1 MLIEPRRTLV
11 SSAFLDGGGEMGA
24 LMRAMDWTKTPLG
37 PIEGWPQS
45 LRTTVSTCLNSRFP
59 ILIWW
64 GPELVK
70 LYNDAYREL
79 LVEKHPAALGRAGR
93 EVWPEIWHII
103 GPMLESVVKEGRA
116 TWSEDQFLPLERR
129 GYPEE
134 CYFTFSY
141 SPIHDETGGIGGV
154 FCAVTETTGR
164 VIGERRLRLLQ
175 ELASHT
181 PAETVQD
188 VCVRA
193 MHVLAGDSADV
204 PFALI
209 YLLDADRRTLH
220 FIASTGSGLTGDLT
234 PATVTL
240 DAADDDPGGWPF
252 RRVLESGAMALVDPP
267 DTALCALVVPVNA
280 SQGSA
285 VGVLV
290 AGCSPKL
297 PITDQYRGF
306 AALIAREIGGSLTN
320 ARVLEDERRRV
331 EALAE
336 IDRAKTVFFSNV
348 SHEFRTPLTLMLSP
362 VEEALASDEQTLG
375 RHELGTVHRNALR
388 LLKLVNTLLDF
399 ARIESGRA
407 RVVLQ
412 PTDLAQLTADLAS
425 TFRSAMDRA
434 GLTFEVHCPPLSGPV
449 QVDREAWEKI
459 VLNLL
464 SNALKFTFTG
474 AVELSLS
481 QAEDHVDLRVQ
492 DTGVG
497 IPEHELPRLF
507 DRFHRV
513 QGVEARTHEGSGI
526 GLALVNELVRMHGG
540 SLTATSTLGSGT
552 TFTVSI
558 PARVST
564 PAGAV
569 EREFSAESA
578 EAAARPYVT
587 EALRWLPGTP
597 PAIIAEPSDTLARR
611 DGSTRILLAD
621 DNADMREYVTRLL
634 GDRWTIQAVADGA
647 AALDAAR
654 THPPT
659 LVISDVMM
667 PRLDGFQ
674 LLRALRADPMTQ
686 EIPVILLSARAGEEA
701 SIEGL
706 EAGADDYIVKPFSA
720 RELRARVEAQ
730 LLRGEVRAIAAA
742 HDRRLREIFH
752 RAPVAIAMLHGPE
765 HVFEFANEKYLAVIG
780 RRPIVGKKL
789 CDALPELIEQGI
801 GDIFDQVYAAGQ
813 PYSADSLCV
822 TLNRGPHG
830 APEQAYFNFVYQPV
844 RDLGGQVEG
853 IAVIAV
859 DVTELATSRQEAEA
873 ANRAKDHFL
882 AVLGHELRNPLAPI
896 ITAAQL
902 LELKGPKDPALQR
915 LRETISRQAHLLL
928 KIVEDLLDVARIIT
942 GKLRLEKARVDVNA
956 IVRQAVETVSPLIQQ
971 RHHTLNVQ
979 LPPTPIYVDAD
990 APRMCQVVCNLLT
1003 NAAKYTPLPGAIEL
1017 TAYGESERAFIRVR
1031 DHGVGIAPEMLVRVF
1046 DRFVQ
1051 GSDPNTMSSDGLGI
1065 GLSVVK
1071 TIVELHGG
1079 SVVAHSNGPGT
1090 GSEFTVSIPVVP
1102 PASSPAVAVHD
1113 SQEHL

>member
-1 MLIEPRRTLV
+1 
-11 SSAFLDGGGEMGA
+11 
-24 LMRAMDWTKTPLG
+24 MRAMDWTRTPLG
-37 PIEGWPQS
+37 AIDGWPQS
-45 LRTTVSTCLNSRFP
+45 LRTIVSTCLNSRFP

-64 GPELVK
+64 GPEHVK

-79 LVEKHPAALGRAGR
+79 LVEKHPAALGRPGR

-103 GPMLESVVKEGRA
+103 GPMLDSVVKEGRA

-181 PAETVQD
+181 PSETVNE

-209 YLLDADRRTLH
+209 YLLDDDRTTLR
-220 FIASTGSGLTGDLT
+220 FVASTGSELTADLM
-234 PATVTL
+234 PSAVDL
-240 DAADDDPGGWPF
+240 AAGDDDPRGWPF
-252 RRVLESGAMALVDPP
+252 RHALQAGGMTLVEPP
-267 DTALCALVVPVNA
+267 DTALRALVVPVNA

-297 PITDQYRGF
+297 PMNDQYRGF

-362 VEEALASDEQTLG
+362 VEEALTSDDLTLAG
-375 RHELGTVHRNALR
+375 DELATVHRNALR

-399 ARIESGRA
+399 ARLESGRA
-407 RVVLQ
+407 RLVFL

-434 GLTFEVHCPPLSGPV
+434 GLTFDVRCAPLAAPVH
-449 QVDREAWEKI
+449 VDREAWEKI

-464 SNALKFTFTG
+464 SNALKFTFAG
-474 AVELSLS
+474 VVEVSLS
-481 QAEDHVDLRVQ
+481 QTGDRVDLTVR

-497 IPEHELPRLF
+497 IPEHEVPRLF

-526 GLALVNELVRMHGG
+526 GLALVNELVKMHEGTLTVTSQAGAG
-540 SLTATSTLGSGT
+540 S

-558 PARVST
+558 PARVSSSHE
-564 PAGAV
+564 PV
-569 EREFSAESA
+569 EREHWAESA
-578 EAAARPYVT
+578 EVAARPYVT
-587 EALRWLPGTP
+587 EAMRWLPGKP
-597 PAIIAEPSDTLARR
+597 PRPVTESNDAFARR
-611 DGSTRILLAD
+611 DKSARILLAD
-621 DNADMREYVTRLL
+621 DNADMREYVARLL
-634 GDRWTIQAVADGA
+634 ADRWTVEAVADGA
-647 AALDAAR
+647 AALEAAQAR
-654 THPPT
+654 PPA
-659 LVISDVMM
+659 LVISDIMM

-674 LLRALRADPMTQ
+674 LLGALRADPSTR

-706 EAGADDYIVKPFSA
+706 EAGADDYVVKPFSA

-752 RAPVAIAMLHGPE
+752 LAPVAIAMLRGPE

-780 RRPIVGKKL
+780 NRPVVGKKVSE
-789 CDALPELIEQGI
+789 ALPEIMEQGI
-801 GDIFDQVYAAGQ
+801 GELLDQVYAAGQ
-813 PYSADSLCV
+813 PYSADSWGV
-822 TLNRGPHG
+822 TLNRGPQG
-830 APEQAYFNFVYQPV
+830 APEAAYFNFVYQPM
-844 RDLGGQVEG
+844 RDHDGYVEG

-859 DVTELATSRQEAEA
+859 EVTELTTARQEAEA

-902 LELKGPKDPALQR
+902 LELKGPKDPALQK
-915 LRETISRQAHLLL
+915 LRQTISRQAHLLL
-928 KIVEDLLDVARIIT
+928 KLVEDLLDVGRIIT
-942 GKLRLEKARVDVNA
+942 GKLRLEKTRVDVRA
-956 IVRQAVETVSPLIQQ
+956 IVKQAVETVSPLIQQ
-971 RHHTLNVQ
+971 RHHTLRVD
-979 LPPTPIYVDAD
+979 LPSNPVHVEAD
-990 APRMCQVVCNLLT
+990 SVRMCQVICNLLT
-1003 NAAKYTPLPGAIEL
+1003 NAAKFTPTPGVIEL
-1017 TAYGESERAFIRVR
+1017 SADGDAARVSIRVR
-1031 DHGVGIAPEMLVRVF
+1031 DYGVGIAPDMLDRVF

-1051 GSDPNTMSSDGLGI
+1051 ASNSNTMSSDGLGI

-1071 TIVELHGG
+1071 TIVDLHGG
-1079 SVVAHSNGPGT
+1079 SVVARSDGPGL
-1090 GSEFTVSIPVVP
+1090 GSEFTVSLPVVA
-1102 PASSPAVAVHD
+1102 PATSPAVVV
-1113 SQEHL
+1113 Q